1 MIHQAYRLFS
11 LSGLILTLAAAALI
25 ALSADI
31 SASTDI
37 SAGTDYKLGAGDKI
51 KVIVFG
57 HDTLSGE
64 FEITGSG
71 IISLPLIKS
80 IQASGVTA
88 RQLEDIITD
97 KLKPD
102 YLKNPKVSVS
112 LLNYR
117 PFYILGEVKNPGS
130 YPYSADM
137 TVIKAITRAG
147 GYTYRAKK
155 NRASITRTDAQGT
168 SNIDAREHTPVLPGD
183 VINIPERLF

>member
-1 MIHQAYRLFS
+1 MIHQAQRLFS
-11 LSGLILTLAAAALI
+11 LSGLILTLAAALLI
-25 ALSADI
+25 GLSADI
-31 SASTDI
+31 AAS
-37 SAGTDYKLGAGDKI
+37 TDYKLGAGDKI
-51 KVIVFG
+51 KVTVFG

-64 FEITGSG
+64 FEITSSG
-71 IISLPLIKS
+71 TISLPLIKS
-80 IQASGVTA
+80 IQASGMTT

-117 PFYILGEVKNPGS
+117 PFYILGEVNNPGS

-155 NRASITRTDAQGT
+155 NQASITRTDAQGT
-168 SNIDAREHTPVLPGD
+168 SNIDAKDRTQVLPGD